1 MAVARR
7 IASAYREAFS
17 GLPRAV
23 WLLALANLVNR
34 SGTMVLP
41 FLSLYLTQ
49 SLGFTASQAGKMLSL
64 YGLGT
69 MVGSYLGGWLC
80 DRIGPQRVQLLS
92 FLATG
97 AGFIAA
103 VQLRSF
109 AALAVA
115 VTMISVVAEAF
126 RPALFVAVAQHSSP
140 QVRTRAFV
148 LIRLATN
155 LGMALGPTLGGLLAA
170 RNYAWI
176 FWGDALTCWAAAVLL
191 AGTFGISAARSPE
204 ETASAEP
211 AGRTP
216 WRDPPF
222 LGFLGLTVVLSMV
235 FLQLWTTFP
244 LYLKE
249 RFLFSERA
257 IGAVF
262 ALNPI
267 LIALFEMVLVK
278 SLEHRDLLR
287 MIGLGSLVVCLSL
300 GALAL
305 GSGAL
310 IPIGVMVMLTLGE
323 MLTFP
328 MCNAIVAQRAG
339 TESTGRYMGAYTLSF
354 GIAFFLSPALGT
366 AVYESLGPR
375 ALWFGIASTGVLL
388 GAGFAALAP
397 RFRR

>member
-1 MAVARR
+1 M
-7 IASAYREAFS
+7 
-17 GLPRAV
+17 V

-49 SLGFTASQAGKMLSL
+49 SLGFTASQAGKLLSL
-64 YGLGT
+64 YGFGT

-80 DRIGPQRVQLLS
+80 DRIGAQRVQLLS

-97 AGFIAA
+97 AGFLVA
-103 VQLRSF
+103 VRLRSF
-109 AALAVA
+109 VALAVA
-115 VTMISVVAEAF
+115 VTVISLVAEAF
-126 RPALFVAVAQHSSP
+126 RPALLVAVAQHSKA

-155 LGMALGPTLGGLLAA
+155 LGMALGPALGGLLAA

-191 AGTFGISAARSPE
+191 AGTLGISSSRPQDQVPAA
-204 ETASAEP
+204 AP

-216 WRDPPF
+216 WRDLPF
-222 LGFLGLTVVLSMV
+222 LAFLGLIVVLAMV
-235 FLQLWTTFP
+235 FLQLWITFP

-249 RFLFSERA
+249 RYLFSERA

-278 SLEHRDLLR
+278 SLENRDYLR
-287 MIGLGSLVVCLSL
+287 IAGLGSFLVCLSL
-300 GALAL
+300 GALPW
-305 GSGAL
+305 GPGVGM
-310 IPIGVMVMLTLGE
+310 PIAVMTGLTIGE
-323 MLTFP
+323 MLAFP
-328 MCNAIVAQRAG
+328 MCNAIVARRAG
-339 TESTGRYMGAYTLSF
+339 TESTGRYMGAYTVSF
-354 GIAFFLSPALGT
+354 GMAFFLSPTLGT

-375 ALWFGIASTGVLL
+375 ALWFGIALLGILL

-397 RFRR
+397 RFRRGDSCCGA